1 MALQPQTN
9 MNTKWKLG
17 SSCKLFVRELREWRS
32 GEIIGS
38 SSDDKGDMV
47 KVRCG
52 SEIHEI
58 YCDDPDLRIDNQLKQ
73 RIPRSKIE
81 ELKQSVKG
89 TDVASILEQLLS
101 VTGEIITEDAVHST
115 S

>member
-1 MALQPQTN
+1 MALQPQTIVK
-9 MNTKWKLG
+9 TKLKLG
-17 SSCKLFVRELREWRS
+17 SSCKLFDRELREWRS

-38 SSDDKGDMV
+38 FSDDKCDMV

-81 ELKQSVKG
+81 ELKKFAKG
-89 TDVASILEQLLS
+89 SDVASILEQLLS
-101 VTGEIITEDAVHST
+101 ATEDIIADDTVLSK